1 MLYISIVRLRDMKR
15 IEEFQKAIEGVKFT
29 PPQKKIVNLILKGY
43 TIEVVNRHH
52 VSGGDF
58 MWKNPN
64 SHNLEHAG
72 KVYKAFF
79 NVFYQI
85 KKQSGVVLPT
95 TGYIN

>member
-1 MLYISIVRLRDMKR
+1 MKR

-29 PPQKKIVNLILKGY
+29 PPQKKIVELILKGY
-43 TIEVVNRHH
+43 TIEVVNKHH
-52 VSGGDF
+52 MNGGEL

-64 SHNLEHAG
+64 SDYLEHAG

-85 KKQSGVVLPT
+85 KKQTGVVLPT

>member
-1 MLYISIVRLRDMKR
+1 MRDMTR

-52 VSGGDF
+52 MSGGEL

-64 SHNLEHAG
+64 SDYLEHAG

>member
-1 MLYISIVRLRDMKR
+1 MNNVEK
-15 IEEFQKAIEGVKFT
+15 FQKSIEGVKFT
-29 PPQKKIVNLILKGY
+29 TPQKKIVNLILKGY
-43 TIEVVNRHH
+43 TIEVVNKHH
-52 VSGGDF
+52 MSGGQL

-64 SHNLEHAG
+64 SEYLLYAG

>member
-1 MLYISIVRLRDMKR
+1 MNR
-15 IEEFQKAIEGVKFT
+15 IEKFQKAIEGVKFT
-29 PPQKKIVNLILKGY
+29 TPQKKIVNLILEGY
-43 TIEVVNRHH
+43 TIEVVNKHRM
-52 VSGGDF
+52 SGGEM

-64 SHNLEHAG
+64 SEYLEYAG

-85 KKQSGVVLPT
+85 KKQTGVELPT

>member
-1 MLYISIVRLRDMKR
+1 MNRVEK
-15 IEEFQKAIEGVKFT
+15 FQKAIEGVKFT
-29 PPQKKIVNLILKGY
+29 TPQKKIVNLILKGY
-43 TIEVVNRHH
+43 TIEVVNKHRMN
-52 VSGGDF
+52 GGEM

-64 SHNLEHAG
+64 SEYLEYAG

-85 KKQSGVVLPT
+85 KKQTGVELPT